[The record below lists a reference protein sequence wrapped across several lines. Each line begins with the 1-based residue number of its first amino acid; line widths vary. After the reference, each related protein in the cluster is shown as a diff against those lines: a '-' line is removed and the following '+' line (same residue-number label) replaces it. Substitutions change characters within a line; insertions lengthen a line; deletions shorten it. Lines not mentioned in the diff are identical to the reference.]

1 MIETIEIRRA
11 SNGYILAINDA
22 DVADQE
28 FVYDSSRKLMR
39 ELRKLCER
47 MESAAG
53 YPVDGNTRSLL
64 AQRAG
69 ATLKD

>member
-47 MESAAG
+47 ME
-53 YPVDGNTRSLL
+53 
-64 AQRAG
+64 
-69 ATLKD
+69 ATD

>member
-1 MIETIEIRRA
+1 MERKMIETIEIRRA

-47 MESAAG
+47 MEGAA
-53 YPVDGNTRSLL
+53 
-64 AQRAG
+64 AFEAKRA
-69 ATLKD
+69 ALKD